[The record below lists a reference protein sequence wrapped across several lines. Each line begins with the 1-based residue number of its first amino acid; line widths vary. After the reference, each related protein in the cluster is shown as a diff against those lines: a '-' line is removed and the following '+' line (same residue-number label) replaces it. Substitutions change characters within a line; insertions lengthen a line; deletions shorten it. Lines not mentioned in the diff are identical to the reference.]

1 MNQCRKI
8 QINREVSENRNFNDK
23 INNID
28 SNRYISRST
37 HLHGDDKY
45 EANSLSLQIENNIIY
60 GIKTYE

>member
-8 QINREVSENRNFNDK
+8 RINREVSENRNFNDK

-28 SNRYISRST
+28 SNRFISRST
-37 HLHGDDKY
+37 HRHGDDKY

-60 GIKTYE
+60 GITTYE